1 MKRFYALAFFLL
13 LIVTVPKA
21 QNQYWNYQS
30 QYYVTNPTSAVSI
43 VHSNGFVYYFQT
55 DAFTNSYYTNLSVTE
70 IDPFL
75 MQPTGVDRGFTHLSG
90 LTLEGGFEDMNG
102 DFVLYGYR
110 DMGGY
115 QWHPFYMVVGQN
127 FSLDF
132 YWHDINPIGRFVRG
146 CSGYDA
152 YNDPVYVFVMDNG
165 KLFVAEPQSQ
175 NANYIATQGLGY
187 PYQDISWDDTHQ
199 QFIATG
205 TAPAPS
211 AQYSPGPFVEMLQAD
226 LPAAQQ
232 NPNNV
237 MSATCQYSIHDQNML
252 NGAEFQTLHVQIDDG
267 HLLLYHDLRRDLGD
281 VVWLTL
287 VKEYYNNNHNVVRS
301 STFEYPAHKLFAL
314 DMIYDDINNRLN
326 LLTELMYCDESAMPQ
341 QLAQV
346 DPYTLTGMNV
356 IQLDGGYGVNAPC
369 PSEAN
374 PNIYVYGTML
384 DMNRLSFNYHNPCG
398 PVLISGV
405 VNAATSILTETCDVT
420 ASACDVPLVVTD
432 NNTNPVIF
440 PYYSQPT
447 APNPILMTDI
457 STGFYNDYISA
468 GIVCLDPDVCSNQ
481 RSNQSKRTQSMD
493 TPTKPEV
500 TVLENR
506 GLICNGFN
514 GKTTVCL
521 YDMAGR
527 MIWSTSTVN
536 EVQNTFPTLKGM
548 YMLMAMDDFGNQA
561 VCKVLIP

>member
-1 MKRFYALAFFLL
+1 MKKNLTLFFLL
-13 LIVTVPKA
+13 VGFALGGVA

-30 QYYVTNPTSAVSI
+30 QNYVTNPTSTVSI
-43 VHSNGFVYYFQT
+43 VHSNGFVYYFQA
-55 DAFTNSYYTNLSVTE
+55 DAFIINANTKLSITE
-70 IDPFL
+70 IDPVT
-75 MQPTGVDRGFTHLSG
+75 MQPTGVDKGSIHLSG
-90 LTLEGGFEDMNG
+90 LTLEGGFEDENG
-102 DFVLYGYR
+102 EFVLYGYK

-127 FSLDF
+127 FSLNF
-132 YWHDINPIGRFVRG
+132 YWHDITPIGRFVRG

-226 LPAAQQ
+226 LLAASL
-232 NPNNV
+232 NSNDVLN
-237 MSATCQYSIHDQNML
+237 ATCQYSVHNQTILD
-252 NGAEFQTLHVQIDDG
+252 GAEFQTLHVQIDDG

-356 IQLDGGYGVNAPC
+356 IQLDGGYGVNTPC

-440 PYYSQPT
+440 PYYSQPA
-447 APNPILMTDI
+447 APNPILMTTFSI
-457 STGFYNDYISA
+457 SSYNDYISA

-481 RSNQSKRTQSMD
+481 RSNRQEKMMSVENAM
-493 TPTKPEV
+493 KPVVSISGYHHYFCQGFDGEV
-500 TVLENR
+500 CVS
-506 GLICNGFN
+506 
-514 GKTTVCL
+514 L
-521 YDMAGR
+521 YDLTGKRVWMTMAEPD
-527 MIWSTSTVN
+527 I
-536 EVQNTFPTLKGM
+536 QNPLPNLHGV
-548 YMLMAMDDFGNQA
+548 YLLQA
-561 VCKVLIP
+561 LDNNAHHATCKIVLP